1 VKIRAATTKILHRRT
16 RGWITAAAFLPLL
29 TACSTSDF
37 SGLWFGSSPSSQ
49 EQSVPDGPE
58 TTQADKTNFNRAAC
72 GLFFG
77 HSIGLG
83 DTVSAKAG
91 SNPSSE
97 ISLERSPEDN
107 FLQAISYDMR
117 GDYENARKL
126 YVWLTA
132 SPPDKKV
139 DLDCGQGVR
148 LSGSINSLAQRR
160 LVALDESSPEYARS
174 KEIDA
179 VVASATIA
187 PGPELPN
194 PPMIERDRRFYET
207 GGVVEAEPEAPTGPV
222 VRMDMEV
229 SENTAQLTRVERRS
243 AAPNPTPAT
252 TPAPRST
259 SGMATNQ
266 TETTVSKL
274 APVVAPVSIQ
284 SVPSPTPAPVID
296 APTIAGD
303 EASTDH
309 TGAIVTSNA
318 RPSEQGE
325 LDIVDRQS
333 TPPMIELSMTS
344 TEPTPTPTQNAMAP
358 AAETPATQE
367 TTARQTAQANAPYYA
382 VQLAAYRSRGRA
394 ENAWPKFQNASHGML
409 SAADHEVV
417 SIAIE
422 GKGLFFRLL
431 TGMYSSSAEAS
442 QACNTLKSAG
452 TDCLVRRVNP

>member
-1 VKIRAATTKILHRRT
+1 MKIRAATTKIFHRHT

-29 TACSTSDF
+29 AACSSSDF
-37 SGLWFGSSPSSQ
+37 SGLWFAASEEVSLPSNA
-49 EQSVPDGPE
+49 E
-58 TTQADKTNFNRAAC
+58 TTEAGNINFNRAAC

-77 HSIGLG
+77 HKAESE
-83 DTVSAKAG
+83 SAARDSARTTPG
-91 SNPSSE
+91 A
-97 ISLERSPEDN
+97 ITLDRSPQDN
-107 FLQAISYDMR
+107 FLQAISYDMD
-117 GDYENARKL
+117 GNYESARKL

-132 SPPDKKV
+132 SPPDEKV

-160 LVALDESSPEYARS
+160 LVALDASSPEYARS
-174 KEIDA
+174 KEIDT
-179 VVASATIA
+179 VVASATVA

-194 PPMIERDRRFYET
+194 PPTVERDRGFYQA
-207 GGVVEAEPEAPTGPV
+207 GGVVEAEAAPEAPTNPV

-229 SENTAQLTRVERRS
+229 SENTARLTRVEPR
-243 AAPNPTPAT
+243 AAVPIPKAVT
-252 TPAPRST
+252 APPPQST
-259 SGMATNQ
+259 IAATNTQ

-274 APVVAPVSIQ
+274 APAATPAPVAKRAK
-284 SVPSPTPAPVID
+284 SPAPAPVID

-303 EASTDH
+303 EASTEH
-309 TGAIVTSNA
+309 SGAIVSSNA

-333 TPPMIELSMTS
+333 TPPMIELPMTS
-344 TEPTPTPTQNAMAP
+344 TEPTPTQNAMAP
-358 AAETPATQE
+358 SVETAVPPEA
-367 TTARQTAQANAPYYA
+367 TARQTAQANTPYYA

-394 ENAWPKFQNASHGML
+394 ENAWSKFQNASHGML

-431 TGMYSSSAEAS
+431 TGMYPSSAEAS

-452 TDCLVRRVNP
+452 TDCLVRRVIP

>member
-1 VKIRAATTKILHRRT
+1 VKIRAATTKFFHRRK
-16 RGWITAAAFLPLL
+16 RGWITAAALVPLL
-29 TACSTSDF
+29 TACSSSDF
-37 SGLWFGSSPSSQ
+37 SGLWFGSSSSSQ
-49 EQSVPDGPE
+49 EQNVPDSAQMTE
-58 TTQADKTNFNRAAC
+58 AEKTNFNRAAC
-72 GLFFG
+72 GLFFT
-77 HSIGLG
+77 HSIAPANSG
-83 DTVSAKAG
+83 SKQAG

-107 FLQAISYDMR
+107 FLQAISYDMD
-117 GDYENARKL
+117 GNYERARKL

-132 SPPDKKV
+132 TPPDKKV

-160 LVALDESSPEYARS
+160 LVALDASSPEYARS
-174 KEIDA
+174 KEIDT
-179 VVASATIA
+179 VVASATVA

-194 PPMIERDRRFYET
+194 PPQIERDRRFYET
-207 GGVVEAEPEAPTGPV
+207 GGVVESEPEAPTTTM

-229 SENTAQLTRVERRS
+229 SENTAQLTRVERRP
-243 AAPNPTPAT
+243 AAPNTTPAT
-252 TPAPRST
+252 TPADRST
-259 SGMATNQ
+259 TAMATNR
-266 TETTVSKL
+266 TETAVSKL
-274 APVVAPVSIQ
+274 APVAAPVAMASQ
-284 SVPSPTPAPVID
+284 STRPPAAAPVID

-318 RPSEQGE
+318 RPSEKGE

-333 TPPMIELSMTS
+333 TPPMIELPMTS
-344 TEPTPTPTQNAMAP
+344 TEPASTQYAMTPSTENSAPQNTSARATP
-358 AAETPATQE
+358 
-367 TTARQTAQANAPYYA
+367 PYYT

-394 ENAWPKFQNASHGML
+394 ENAWPEFQSASHGIL
-409 SAADHEVV
+409 AAADHEVV

-431 TGMYSSSAEAS
+431 TGMYASSAEAS